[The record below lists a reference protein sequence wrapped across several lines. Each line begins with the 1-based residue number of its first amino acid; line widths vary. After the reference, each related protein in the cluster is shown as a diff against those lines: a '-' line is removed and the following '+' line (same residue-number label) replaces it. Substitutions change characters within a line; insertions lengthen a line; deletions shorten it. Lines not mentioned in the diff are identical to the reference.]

1 VPEALIVVLVVEDE
15 PLIRMSVV
23 ADLEDANFI
32 VYEASDAKEAISI
45 LEAQREITLVFTDVD
60 MPGTMDGV
68 LLAAYVRDRW
78 PPIKIIITSGQR
90 NLRPDDMPTES
101 RFIAKPYQ
109 REEVVSMIETLLA

>member
-1 VPEALIVVLVVEDE
+1 MPEAPIVVLVVEDE

-23 ADLEDANFI
+23 ADLEDANFV

-45 LEAQREITLVFTDVD
+45 LEARRDISLVFTDVD
-60 MPGTMDGV
+60 MPGTMDGI

-78 PPIKIIITSGQR
+78 PPIRIIITSGQR
-90 NLRPDDMPTES
+90 NLGPDDIPTEG
-101 RFIAKPYQ
+101 RFIPKPYQ